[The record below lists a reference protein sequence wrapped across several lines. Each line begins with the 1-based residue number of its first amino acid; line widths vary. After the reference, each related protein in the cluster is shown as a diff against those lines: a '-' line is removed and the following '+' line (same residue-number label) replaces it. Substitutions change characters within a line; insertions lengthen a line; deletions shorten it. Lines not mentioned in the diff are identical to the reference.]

1 VRAAGAKGSGEG
13 DLGEPSVGAAVTRE
27 RSVADNRRWRR
38 VRATLD
44 GVRTRCD
51 VDARREADP
60 VVFVHRYGPREDK
73 ELAALTAACMAFGN
87 AKVIVTKLAD
97 LFQRLGPSL
106 ARAVDDEAGMVARLR
121 GWKHRVFVGDDVAWL
136 LLGARGLQRTA
147 GSLEAAFITELGC
160 AESLREA
167 LAKFCDRIREAGN
180 LRLLRSSVGSR
191 HLLPDPR
198 NPSGSKRLLL
208 FLRWM
213 GRPADGVDL
222 GLWALDP
229 ARLLVPVDVHVHRL
243 SRNLGLTERKA
254 VTWETAED
262 ITRALAQFDPSD
274 PTKYDFSL
282 CHMGMLR
289 RCPSR
294 RDARLCSGCGVKPV
308 CVHWMKRFRRPV

>member
-1 VRAAGAKGSGEG
+1 
-13 DLGEPSVGAAVTRE
+13 VTRA
-27 RSVADNRRWRR
+27 RSVAEKSRWML
-38 VRATLD
+38 VRATLEA
-44 GVRTRCD
+44 VRAGCD
-51 VDARREADP
+51 VEARRAADP
-60 VVFVHRYGPREDK
+60 VRFVHIYHAREDQ
-73 ELAALTAACMAFGN
+73 ELAALAAACMAFGN
-87 AKVIVTKLAD
+87 AKVIGAKLED
-97 LFQRLGPSL
+97 LFHRLGPSP
-106 ARAVDDEAGMVARLR
+106 AHVADDESDVSARLR
-121 GWKHRVFVGDDVAWL
+121 GWKHRVFVGDDVVRL
-136 LLGARGLQRTA
+136 LVGARGLQRA
-147 GSLEAAFITELGC
+147 SGSLEAAFLTELGRTPK
-160 AESLREA
+160 LREA
-167 LAKFCDRIREAGN
+167 LAAFCDRIREAGGH
-180 LRLLRSSVGSR
+180 LWRRPSVGSR

-198 NPSGSKRLLL
+198 NASGSKRLLL

-243 SRNLGLTERKA
+243 SRNLGFTARRT

-294 RDARLCSGCGVKPV
+294 RDARLCAGCGVKRV
-308 CVHWMKRFRRPV
+308 CVHWKRFRQPV